1 MTVSRMIRPSLRASR
16 VVYFSDMTRAG
27 SRIIP
32 LGVFCEIVHS
42 GGHGLALKARSVLT
56 NGERAAVASIFGER
70 LSDPFKFLCGEFDAA
85 WSQAEPGKCLDFL
98 AAQHTAALSVL
109 APYSPAIER
118 SWHRGLLG
126 EPDAEAKL
134 KNATMREFDALLTE
148 VPPGDAPAPSDAPPI
163 VRLQVAA

>member
-1 MTVSRMIRPSLRASR
+1 MTVSRMIRSSLRAAR
-16 VVYFSDMTRAG
+16 VVYFTNMTRSG
-27 SRIIP
+27 GRIIP
-32 LGVFCEIVHS
+32 LGVFSEIVHS
-42 GGHGLALKARSVLT
+42 GGHGLALKARSTLT
-56 NGERAAVASIFGER
+56 DAERAAVASIFGER

-109 APYSPAIER
+109 APYSTAQR
-118 SWHRGLLG
+118 SWYQDLLG

-134 KNATMREFDALLTE
+134 KNATIREFDALLAE
-148 VPPGDAPAPSDAPPI
+148 GFPGDAPAPGDAPPI